1 MNMTMKNAAK
11 FKLFPKGTFQP
22 NNADDPLP
30 YYYKPLIGTL
40 YRYRIEQGLSLLS
53 PPYENVLEFG
63 FGSGLLLPT
72 LAAISNNLY
81 GIDIVSDPSVV
92 GLCLKQ
98 INIRAKL
105 YQDDLL
111 RVNFQDNT
119 FDLIVAFSVFE
130 HIDDCNRI
138 IKEVFRILKPEGKF
152 LVGMPRVDKK
162 IGKLFRLIGYD
173 RIEQHHITDY
183 KSFLNACQGQFILEK
198 HTRLFSFL
206 PSYLGLYFNMLLK
219 KQINSLPG

>member
-1 MNMTMKNAAK
+1 MPKK
-11 FKLFPKGTFQP
+11 KHLKLKLFPEGTFRC
-22 NNADDPLP
+22 NSADDPLP

-72 LAAISNNLY
+72 LAAISDNLY
-81 GIDIVSDPSVV
+81 GIDIVSDPSAVA
-92 GLCLKQ
+92 LCLKK
-98 INIRAKL
+98 IDISAKL
-105 YQDDLL
+105 YQADLL
-111 RVNFQDNT
+111 KINFPDNT

-130 HIDDCNRI
+130 HIDDCGRI
-138 IKEVFRILKPEGKF
+138 IKEVFRILKPEGEL

-162 IGKLFRLIGYD
+162 MAKLFRLIGYD
-173 RIEQHHITDY
+173 RIEQHHLAGY

-198 HTRLFSFL
+198 QTRLFSFL

-219 KQINSLPG
+219 KQINNLTR